1 MADNIVRVEVTPR
14 RGEGMRDV
22 RGDSI
27 RRQLVTDYSIQ
38 FNQVRSVVGFL
49 ISSSISEEEI
59 APRVD
64 DLFADPVIEASK
76 VGESILSDEQHFSDQ
91 PAHTI
96 TIGFKPGV
104 TDNPGKAALDGF
116 LTVFPEAGNDADIS
130 TYITLSLIHI

>member
-76 VGESILSDEQHFSDQ
+76 VGESILSDEQHFPDQ
-91 PAHTI
+91 LGHTI
-96 TIGFKPGV
+96 MIGF
-104 TDNPGKAALDGF
+104 
-116 LTVFPEAGNDADIS
+116 
-130 TYITLSLIHI
+130 